1 MADDCQKQP
10 GSCLTAML
18 ANVDVYG
25 FYIAPFAADVVLTL
39 VVFYFLRKVLARL
52 GINRHVWHPNLFEI
66 ALFSI
71 ILCLIVF
78 IQAS

>member
-1 MADDCQKQP
+1 
-10 GSCLTAML
+10 ML

-25 FYIAPFAADVVLTL
+25 FYIAPFAADVVITL
-39 VVFYFLRKVLARL
+39 VLFVPMRRLLARL
-52 GINRHVWHPNLFEI
+52 GINRYVWHPNLFEI

-71 ILCLIVF
+71 MLCLIVL

>member
-1 MADDCQKQP
+1 
-10 GSCLTAML
+10 ML

-25 FYIAPFAADVVLTL
+25 FYVAPFAADVVITL
-39 VVFYFLRKVLARL
+39 VLFVPVRRLLARL
-52 GINRHVWHPNLFEI
+52 GINRYVWHPNLFEI

-71 ILCLIVF
+71 MLCIIVL

>member
-1 MADDCQKQP
+1 
-10 GSCLTAML
+10 ML

-25 FYIAPFAADVVLTL
+25 FYIAPFAADVVITL
-39 VVFYFLRKVLARL
+39 VLFIPMRRLLARL
-52 GINRHVWHPNLFEI
+52 GINRYVWHPNLFEI

-71 ILCLIVF
+71 MLCLIVL

>member
-1 MADDCQKQP
+1 
-10 GSCLTAML
+10 ML

-25 FYIAPFAADVVLTL
+25 FYIAPFAADVVVTL
-39 VVFYFLRKVLARL
+39 VIFYFLRKALARM
-52 GINRHVWHPNLFEI
+52 GINHLVWHPNLFEI

>member
-1 MADDCQKQP
+1 
-10 GSCLTAML
+10 ML

-25 FYIAPFAADVVLTL
+25 FYIAPFAADVVITL
-39 VVFYFLRKVLARL
+39 VLFVPVRRLLARL
-52 GINRHVWHPNLFEI
+52 GVNRYVWHPNLFEI

-71 ILCLIVF
+71 MLCVIVL

>member
-1 MADDCQKQP
+1 
-10 GSCLTAML
+10 ML

-25 FYIAPFAADVVLTL
+25 FYIAPFAADVVITL
-39 VVFYFLRKVLARL
+39 VLFVPVRRLLARL
-52 GINRHVWHPNLFEI
+52 GINRYVWHPNLFEI

-71 ILCLIVF
+71 MLCLIVL

>member
-1 MADDCQKQP
+1 
-10 GSCLTAML
+10 ML

-25 FYIAPFAADVVLTL
+25 FYISPFAADVVMTL
-39 VVFYFLRKVLARL
+39 VVFYFVRKVLARL
-52 GINRHVWHPNLFEI
+52 GINHYVWHPNLFEI

-71 ILCLIVF
+71 ILCIIIL

>member
-1 MADDCQKQP
+1 
-10 GSCLTAML
+10 ML

-25 FYIAPFAADVVLTL
+25 FYIAPFAADVVITL
-39 VVFYFLRKVLARL
+39 VLFVPMRRLLARL
-52 GINRHVWHPNLFEI
+52 GINRYVWHPNLFEI

-71 ILCLIVF
+71 MLCVIVL

>member
-1 MADDCQKQP
+1 
-10 GSCLTAML
+10 ML

-39 VVFYFLRKVLARL
+39 VLFVPMRRLLARL
-52 GINRHVWHPNLFEI
+52 GINRYVWHPNLFEI

-71 ILCLIVF
+71 MLCLIVMLR
-78 IQAS
+78 ASG

>member
-1 MADDCQKQP
+1 
-10 GSCLTAML
+10 ML

-25 FYIAPFAADVVLTL
+25 FYIAPFAADVVITL
-39 VVFYFLRKVLARL
+39 VLFVPMRRLLARL
-52 GINRHVWHPNLFEI
+52 GVNRYVWHPNLFEI

-71 ILCLIVF
+71 MLCLIVL

>member
-1 MADDCQKQP
+1 
-10 GSCLTAML
+10 ML

-39 VVFYFLRKVLARL
+39 VAFYFIRRVLARL
-52 GINRHVWHPNLFEI
+52 GINRMVWHPNLFEI

-71 ILCLIVF
+71 ILCLFVMF
-78 IQAS
+78 RASG